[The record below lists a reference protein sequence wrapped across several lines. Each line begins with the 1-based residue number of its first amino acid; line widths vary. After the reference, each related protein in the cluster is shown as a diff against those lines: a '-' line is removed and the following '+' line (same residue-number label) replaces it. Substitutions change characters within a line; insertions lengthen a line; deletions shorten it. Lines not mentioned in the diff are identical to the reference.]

1 VTRAGDDAGR
11 KASRGGA
18 TLTTRVQAR
27 GLTVTSPRGRVLAGP
42 VDLDVVQAT
51 VTALVAPSGAGKSLV
66 CRSLVGDLP
75 AAMQCTG
82 GPAVDGANV
91 GTLDRA
97 ALRRL
102 RREKVAVVGQDPGSQ
117 LDPAATVGRL
127 LTELACPDAPSVN
140 RLLDMVCLDHELANR
155 RAARLSGGQQRRVAL
170 ARALSRGT
178 PVLVLDEPLAG
189 LHDELRTVVID
200 LIRDWAATHRVAVLI
215 TAHTCAV
222 AGRFTDRIFELP
234 VPGAAGAA
242 NDTIPPAARASVPD
256 GIALEVRGLTVTLGG
271 RRVLEELELACSPGT
286 AVGLMGESGA
296 GKTTLGRA
304 LTGQITAD
312 AGEIRV
318 TGRILAQPLRKR
330 SRAEKLSLQLV
341 PQDPLATL
349 NPRRTVGATLSRA
362 LQARDADRSD
372 RALGGLLE
380 RVALEAGL
388 AQHFPERLSGGQRQ
402 RVAIA
407 RALAYAPAVLVCD
420 EVTSALDPAAT
431 AVVMDVLTRE
441 MSAHGLAVLFITHD
455 AELAENYC
463 TQILQLTDGQIDRFA
478 TLKLSQRRPA

>member
-1 VTRAGDDAGR
+1 M
-11 KASRGGA
+11 
-18 TLTTRVQAR
+18 TRVQAR
-27 GLTVTSPRGRVLAGP
+27 GLSVLSPRGKVLVGP
-42 VDLDVVQAT
+42 IDLDIAEAT
-51 VTALVAPSGAGKSLV
+51 VTALVAPSGAGKSLL

-75 AAMQCTG
+75 AGMQCIG
-82 GPAVDGANV
+82 GPAVDGTDI

-117 LDPAATVGRL
+117 LNPAATVGRL
-127 LTELACPDAPSVN
+127 LIELACPDAPSVN
-140 RLLDMVCLDHELANR
+140 ELLSMVCLDHELADR
-155 RAARLSGGQQRRVAL
+155 RTARLSGGQQRRVAL

-200 LIRDWAATHRVAVLI
+200 VICDWAAMHRVAVLV
-215 TAHTCAV
+215 TAHTCAI
-222 AGRFTDRIFELP
+222 AGQFTDRIVELP
-234 VPGAAGAA
+234 VLGAAAA
-242 NDTIPPAARASVPD
+242 VNDPIRPAAVASGPD
-256 GIALEVRGLTVTLGG
+256 AVALEVRGLTVTLGR
-271 RRVLEELELACSPGT
+271 RRVLDGLELTCPPGT

-304 LTGQITAD
+304 LTGQVTAD

-349 NPRRTVGATLSRA
+349 NPRRTVGATLNRA
-362 LQARDADRSD
+362 LQSRGAGRSD
-372 RALGGLLE
+372 GTVAGLLE
-380 RVALEAGL
+380 RVGLEAGL
-388 AQHFPERLSGGQRQ
+388 AQRFPDRLSGGQRQ

-420 EVTSALDPAAT
+420 EFTSALDPAAS
-431 AVVMDVLTRE
+431 AVIMDVLTHE
-441 MSAHGLAVLFITHD
+441 MSARGLAVLFITHD
-455 AELAENYC
+455 AELAEMYC
-463 TQILQLTDGQIDRFA
+463 TQILQLTDGQVDRFDSLNLA
-478 TLKLSQRRPA
+478 PTAASMTSVICHERRETS